1 LNPTDSDVGVFR
13 LYLGKSWVGHR
24 GEKEKRKSNRNKN
37 LTMIGLGKHQTQK
50 ITLLS
55 SGDVGSMWD
64 G

>member
-1 LNPTDSDVGVFR
+1 
-13 LYLGKSWVGHR
+13 LGKSWIGHR